1 VFAVSVSRVAA
12 TEPPTPEETPVRPSP
27 TGLEGRTALVTGGAR
42 GIGLAIAREL
52 AARGADVALGDLAP
66 DVADVA
72 AALGAE
78 ADVATLGTGLDVT
91 DPDSVDAAFRAVTE
105 ALGPPDLLV
114 NCAGITQVRAAI
126 DLTPQEWDRV
136 IGVNLTGT
144 FLVCQAF
151 ARSCVAAAAP
161 GAVVNI
167 ASMSARIVNVPQP
180 QASYNVSKAAVEAL
194 TRSLAVEWIPLGV
207 RVNAVAPGYIASD
220 MTRQFTEAHPE
231 LGAAW
236 RSRIP
241 TGEMGEPEDVA
252 GLVAWLLS
260 DAARYVVGQ
269 SFVIDGGYT
278 IV

>member
-1 VFAVSVSRVAA
+1 MTAVAR
-12 TEPPTPEETPVRPSP
+12 TSP
-27 TGLEGRTALVTGGAR
+27 TDLEGQTALVTGGAR

-52 AARGADVALGDLAP
+52 ATRGANVALGDLNP
-66 DVADVA
+66 DVAEVA
-72 AALGAE
+72 AELEAE
-78 ADVATLGTGLDVT
+78 WDVTAVGTGLDVT
-91 DPDSVDAAFRAVTE
+91 DPASVEAAFGVVTE
-105 ALGPPDLLV
+105 TLGPPTLLV
-114 NCAGITQVRAAI
+114 NCAGITHTRDAI
-126 DLTPQEWDRV
+126 DVTLEEWNRV

-151 ARSCVAAAAP
+151 ARSCAAAASP

-167 ASMSARIVNVPQP
+167 ASMSGRIVNVPQP
-180 QASYNVSKAAVEAL
+180 QASYNASKAAVEAL
-194 TRSLAVEWIPLGV
+194 TKSLAVEWIPLGV
-207 RVNAVAPGYIASD
+207 RVNAVSPGYIASD
-220 MTRQFTEAHPE
+220 MTRQFTDANPE
-231 LGAAW
+231 MGAFW

-260 DAARYVVGQ
+260 PAARYVVGQ